1 VPTEYVWL
9 DADKEFRSKV
19 RILNEWVFEH
29 GHQTVPTW
37 NYDGSSTNQATT
49 GDSEV
54 ILHPCFVC
62 DHPLWPRCKTG
73 GRPALVL
80 CDTRYANGKPTLS
93 NTRFGASKIFEMAPS
108 ARPWYGF
115 EQEYFTTAAPFNNT
129 RSVRYDSNL
138 GKSYCG
144 VGQDKVY
151 GRHIA
156 ESHMQ
161 ACLDAGLTLS
171 GINAE
176 VAPGQWE
183 FQIGPVEGIRAA
195 DQLVVAR
202 FLLERIA
209 EKNDVAVILHPKP
222 FHDQNGSGCH
232 TNYSTEETRNGTW
245 HESTGY
251 PGKKKTGL
259 SVIMEQIKRLEK
271 NHLAHMEVYGKDNE
285 HRMTGTH
292 ETAAY
297 DIFTSGVGDRSA
309 SVRIGNDTAR
319 EKKGYYE
326 DRRPAS
332 NCDPYM
338 VASLILQ
345 TTVINVDTE
354 ENTTPDVISSPSQVN
369 VAVEL

>member
-1 VPTEYVWL
+1 MPTEYVWL

-19 RILNEWVFEH
+19 RILNDRVFDD
-29 GHQTVPTW
+29 GCQSVPTW

-54 ILHPCFVC
+54 ILHPCFIC
-62 DHPLWPRCKTG
+62 DHPLLPHAAR
-73 GRPALVL
+73 GRSALVL
-80 CDTRYANGKPTLS
+80 CDTRDIKGKPTLS
-93 NTRFGASKIFEMAPS
+93 NTRFGASKIFKMAPE
-108 ARPWYGF
+108 AKPWYGF
-115 EQEYFTTAAPFNNT
+115 EQEYFTTAVPLSKSG
-129 RSVRYDSNL
+129 SVRCSNP

-183 FQIGPVEGIRAA
+183 FQIGPVEGIGAA
-195 DQLVVAR
+195 DQLIVAR

-209 EKNDVAVILHPKP
+209 EKNDVAVMWHPKP
-222 FHDQNGSGCH
+222 FHNQNGSGCH
-232 TNYSTEETRNGTW
+232 TNYSTADTREDT
-245 HESTGY
+245 SLRD
-251 PGKKKTGL
+251 KQTGL
-259 SVIMEQIKRLEK
+259 SVIMEQIKRLGK

-297 DIFTSGVGDRSA
+297 DIFTTGVGDRSA
-309 SVRIGNDTAR
+309 SVRVGNETY
-319 EKKGYYE
+319 ENGKGYYE

-338 VASLILQ
+338 VSSLILQ

-354 ENTTPDVISSPSQVN
+354 EKTPQDVVNSPSQVN
-369 VAVEL
+369 VTFEL

>member
-1 VPTEYVWL
+1 MSVVPTEYVWL
-9 DADKEFRSKV
+9 DADKEFRSKI
-19 RILNEWVFEH
+19 RILHERAFEY
-29 GHQTVPTW
+29 GCQSIPTW
-37 NYDGSSTNQATT
+37 NYDGSSTNQSTT
-49 GDSEV
+49 SDSEV

-62 DHPLWPRCKTG
+62 DHPLLPHRAG
-73 GRPALVL
+73 ARPALVL

-93 NTRFGASKIFEMAPS
+93 NTRFGASKIFKMATE
-108 ARPWYGF
+108 AKPWYGF
-115 EQEYFTTAAPFNNT
+115 EQEYFTTAVPLNKSG
-129 RSVRYDSNL
+129 SVRCSNP

-183 FQIGPVEGIRAA
+183 FQIGPVEGIKAA
-195 DQLVVAR
+195 DELIVAR

-209 EKNDVAVILHPKP
+209 EKNDIAVMWHPKP
-222 FHDQNGSGCH
+222 FQNQNGSGCH
-232 TNYSTEETRNGTW
+232 TNYSTEATREDAS
-245 HESTGY
+245 HEDPSLRD
-251 PGKKKTGL
+251 KQSGL
-259 SVIMEQIKRLEK
+259 SVIMKQIRRLGK
-271 NHLAHMEVYGKDNE
+271 NHLAHMEAYGKDNE
-285 HRMTGTH
+285 HRMTGKH

-297 DIFTSGVGDRSA
+297 AMFTTGVGDRGA
-309 SVRIGNDTAR
+309 SVRIGNETYKDG
-319 EKKGYYE
+319 KGYYE

-354 ENTTPDVISSPSQVN
+354 EKTPQVAVNSPSQVN
-369 VAVEL
+369 VTFEL